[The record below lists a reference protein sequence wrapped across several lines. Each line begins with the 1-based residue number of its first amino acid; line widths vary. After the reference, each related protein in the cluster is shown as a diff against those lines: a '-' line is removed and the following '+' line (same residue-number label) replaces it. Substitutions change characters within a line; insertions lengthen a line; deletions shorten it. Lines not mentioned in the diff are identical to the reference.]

1 MSWGNDA
8 ATGGLAS
15 RFFMA
20 RWVTL
25 LLGGA
30 AVACLALMP
39 LAIASFIEDAE
50 GDPLGALVP
59 IAFVVVTLGGLIV
72 APGLYMGIRRL
83 LGIPMLTVDSRGMVL
98 GGSWDRDLAV
108 EWTNVR
114 RIRVRTTV
122 ANGITDHQLLIDLI
136 DERPLVQ
143 RARLLRQKAVLATN
157 RLMFRQ
163 PFGVSTAYLHGSAAI
178 FAAVQRHYRGDF
190 LPADA

>member
-1 MSWGNDA
+1 M
-8 ATGGLAS
+8 
-15 RFFMA
+15 
-20 RWVTL
+20 
-25 LLGGA
+25 
-30 AVACLALMP
+30 
-39 LAIASFIEDAE
+39 
-50 GDPLGALVP
+50 
-59 IAFVVVTLGGLIV
+59 
-72 APGLYMGIRRL
+72 
-83 LGIPMLTVDSRGMVL
+83 L
-98 GGSWDRDLAV
+98 GGSWDRDLGV

-143 RARLLRQKAVLATN
+143 RVRLLRQKAVLATN

-163 PFGVSTAYLHGSAAI
+163 PFGVSTAYLHGGSAAI